1 MSKLYL
7 VGPAGAGKTTR
18 LVEQLVALIGD
29 NVRPDRI
36 LALVPQK
43 SQAKAFRAALA
54 QARGRFKARGEPDI
68 TTFYGLA
75 QQHVS
80 LFFPL
85 IAERAGFAQPH
96 REPVMM
102 NVEAAQYFLD
112 QIVAPRIADFDD
124 MKLHRPRLLGQ
135 LLDSMNKA
143 AECGFGLDEIA
154 LRLGA
159 AWPGEAQRLV
169 SYRRAQE
176 VALSFRQYCLAHNLL
191 DFSLQIETFA
201 RYLLH
206 APSYRD
212 YITARYRHV
221 LVDNV
226 EENPP
231 VMHDFVMELLETCD
245 TALLAEDDPGGY
257 RVFLGADVQSA
268 RGLRLGCDEIVVL
281 EHSYTTSPAVAA
293 FGAAVAQQFALRAPA
308 AEPSSPIEIEKAD
321 ARAALGDAPGSARFW
336 PGMVKW
342 VADHIIQL
350 TQQGVE
356 PRDIAVLAPYVED
369 ILRFELQDQL
379 SAIGVRV
386 RALRPSRPLYDH
398 PIVRMLVTYARLT
411 HPEWDHL
418 LQANA
423 LARALSFS
431 IQGLDI
437 ARAQLIADAAVKASN
452 RRLAPLDDSAL
463 WERVGMR
470 FYERYKT
477 LQLWLDAHTYPGNAP
492 DAPQPAA
499 PLDLFWQQLFTDVLS
514 QPGFG
519 LNEDMDAGLVVNK
532 LAQSARAFRTVFE
545 RGELTGRDLP
555 AASALHTS
563 PELDISREYI
573 TIMAVDVFAAQYA
586 PEREPDIADDNA
598 VLVTPA
604 YTYLISN
611 LRSRYQFWLDINS
624 LGWYERIR
632 QPLTHPY
639 VLSRRWT
646 PGRVWTDEDEHVA
659 RQQTLTRILRGLTYA
674 CADKVFVVAS
684 QLGINGQEE
693 SGPLARAIQRVLR
706 GAGEQGGEGAEE
718 KGRSEVRG
726 QKSDVGI

>member
-18 LVEQLVALIGD
+18 LVEQMVALIGD

-36 LALVPQK
+36 LVLVPQRA
-43 SQAKAFRAALA
+43 QAKAFRAALA
-54 QARGRFKARGEPDI
+54 NVRGPYKARGEPDI

-85 IAERAGFAQPH
+85 IAERAGFAMPH

-112 QIVAPRIADFDD
+112 RILTPRIADFDEL
-124 MKLHRPRLLGQ
+124 KLYRPRLLGQ
-135 LLDSMNKA
+135 ILDSMNKA
-143 AECGFGLDEIA
+143 AECGFGLDEIS

-159 AWPGEAQRLV
+159 AWSGEQQRLV

-176 VALSFRQYCLAHNLL
+176 VALSFRQYCLQHNLL
-191 DFSLQIETFA
+191 DFSLQIETYA
-201 RYLLH
+201 QHLLK

-221 LVDNV
+221 LADNV

-231 VMHDFVMELLETCD
+231 VMHDLLAELLATCD
-245 TALLAEDDPGGY
+245 TATLAEDDPGGY
-257 RVFLGADVQSA
+257 RIFLGADVQSA
-268 RGLRLGCDEIVVL
+268 RELRARCDAVETL
-281 EHSYTTSPAVAA
+281 EHSHTASPAVVA
-293 FGAAVAQQFALRAPA
+293 FGAAVAQQFIARTPTADAPA
-308 AEPSSPIEIEKAD
+308 PPLIDATL
-321 ARAALGDAPGSARFW
+321 ARAALGDSPGAARYW
-336 PGMVKW
+336 SEMVKW
-342 VADHIIQL
+342 VADHILEL
-350 TQQGVE
+350 TQQGVQ

-369 ILRFELQDQL
+369 VLRFELQELLQP
-379 SAIGVRV
+379 AGVRV
-386 RALRPSRPLYDH
+386 RAIRPSRPLHDH
-398 PIVRMLVTYARLT
+398 PVVRMLVLYARLA
-411 HPEWDHL
+411 HPEWGHKL
-418 LQANA
+418 HANG
-423 LARALSFS
+423 LARALSAS
-431 IQGLDI
+431 IDGLDI
-437 ARAQLIADAAVKASN
+437 ARAQLLADAAVRASN
-452 RRLAPLDDSAL
+452 NRLTPLEDSAL

-470 FYERYKT
+470 FFERYAT
-477 LQLWLDAHTYPGNAP
+477 LQKWLDAHSSDVT
-492 DAPQPAA
+492 DQPPT

-514 QPGFG
+514 QPGYG
-519 LNEDMDAGLVVNK
+519 LNQELEAGLVVDK
-532 LAQSARAFRTVFE
+532 LAASARAFRQVFE
-545 RGELTGRDLP
+545 RGELTASDLP
-555 AASALHTS
+555 GVRAS
-563 PELDISREYI
+563 ELDISREYI
-573 TIMAVDVFAAQYA
+573 AIIGMDVFAAQYA

-624 LGWYERIR
+624 LGWYERIY

-639 VLSRRWT
+639 VLSRRWA
-646 PGRVWTDEDEHVA
+646 PGRSWTEEDEHLA
-659 RQQTLTRILRGLTYA
+659 RQQTLTRILRGLSYM
-674 CADKVFVVAS
+674 CSDQIFVVAS

-706 GAGEQGGEGAEE
+706 
-718 KGRSEVRG
+718 
-726 QKSDVGI
+726 